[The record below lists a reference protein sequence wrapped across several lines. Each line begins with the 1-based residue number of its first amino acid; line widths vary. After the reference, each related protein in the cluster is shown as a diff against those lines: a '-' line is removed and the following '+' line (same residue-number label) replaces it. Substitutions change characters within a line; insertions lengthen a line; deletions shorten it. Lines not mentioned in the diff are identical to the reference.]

1 MSGKTKATGRFL
13 DVPGDRH
20 HAAPTG
26 LALSTPGFAFRAT
39 GSSWQFAGST
49 HLNHLRDATSALVDG
64 RSPMRPSGGGTGPAG
79 RRSGSFCHR
88 NPARGFR
95 LFFCILEASF
105 ESAMKSSPDHLPEA
119 KSRELA
125 FVVETIREG
134 FAFAIARRTMP
145 KLRGG
150 RLLKIILF
158 GSYARGDWVEDPV
171 GRYFSDY
178 DLLVV
183 VDREELTD
191 VPEFWARTEERLLGE
206 LASGKELRTPVS
218 LIYHSLEDVNEKL
231 RLGRYF
237 FIDIVRDG
245 IMLFEEEGFP
255 FAEPKPLSPA
265 EALRE
270 TREYYEEWSG
280 SAVNFFRLA
289 EQARQSGMVKEA
301 AFLLHQATERFYHCL
316 FLVRTLYSPK
326 THNLNQ
332 LRQLTED
339 VEPRLKSVWPRDTK
353 FERRC
358 YELLREAYVKARYS
372 RHYRI
377 TAEQLL
383 WLSGRVELLQ
393 QIVREVSEKRIA
405 TLAEAA

>member
-1 MSGKTKATGRFL
+1 MFFRF
-13 DVPGDRH
+13 
-20 HAAPTG
+20 
-26 LALSTPGFAFRAT
+26 
-39 GSSWQFAGST
+39 
-49 HLNHLRDATSALVDG
+49 
-64 RSPMRPSGGGTGPAG
+64 
-79 RRSGSFCHR
+79 
-88 NPARGFR
+88 
-95 LFFCILEASF
+95 LEASF
-105 ESAMKSSPDHLPEA
+105 ERAMKTSLDHLPEA
-119 KSRELA
+119 KRRELA
-125 FVVETIREG
+125 SVVEAIRDG
-134 FAFAIARRTMP
+134 FAFALARRTMP

-191 VPEFWARTEERLLGE
+191 VPEFWARTEERLLEE
-206 LASGKELRTPVS
+206 LASVGKELRTPVS
-218 LIYHSLEDVNEKL
+218 LIYHSLDDVNEKL

-245 IMLFEEEGFP
+245 IILFEEEGFP
-255 FAEPKPLSPA
+255 FAEPRPLSA
-265 EALRE
+265 VEALRE
-270 TREYYEEWSG
+270 TREYYEEWFE
-280 SAVNFFRLA
+280 SAERRL
-289 EQARQSGMVKEA
+289 ELARGALARGYLKEA
-301 AFLLHQATERFYHCL
+301 AFDFHQATERFYHCL

-332 LRQLTED
+332 LRQLAED

-372 RHYRI
+372 RHYHI
-377 TAEQLL
+377 TAEQLQ
-383 WLSGRVELLQ
+383 WLSGRIDLLRQ
-393 QIVREVSEKRIA
+393 AVRQVSEERIA
-405 TLAEAA
+405 LLAEAA

>member
-1 MSGKTKATGRFL
+1 MRNGLDDLPNGKQ
-13 DVPGDRH
+13 
-20 HAAPTG
+20 
-26 LALSTPGFAFRAT
+26 S
-39 GSSWQFAGST
+39 
-49 HLNHLRDATSALVDG
+49 
-64 RSPMRPSGGGTGPAG
+64 
-79 RRSGSFCHR
+79 
-88 NPARGFR
+88 
-95 LFFCILEASF
+95 
-105 ESAMKSSPDHLPEA
+105 
-119 KSRELA
+119 ELA
-125 FVVETIREG
+125 FVVELIREG
-134 FAFAIARRTMP
+134 FAFAIQRRTMP

-191 VPEFWARTEERLLGE
+191 VPEFWAKTEERLLEE
-206 LASGKELRTPVS
+206 LALGARLRTPVS
-218 LIYHSLEDVNEKL
+218 LIYHSLDDVNEKL
-231 RLGRYF
+231 GLGRYF
-237 FIDIVRDG
+237 FIDILREG
-245 IMLFEEEGFP
+245 IVLFEELGHP
-255 FAEPKPLSPA
+255 FAEPRPLSPA
-265 EALRE
+265 EALKE
-270 TREYYEEWSG
+270 TQDYFDEWFESSVG
-280 SAVNFFRLA
+280 MFDT
-289 EQARQSGMVKEA
+289 ARYSMSQGRPKEA

-339 VEPRLKSVWPRDTK
+339 VEPRLKAVWPRDTK

-377 TAEQLL
+377 TDDQLA
-383 WLSGRVELLQ
+383 WLSGRVEQLQ
-393 QIVREVSEKRIA
+393 AVVRAVCEERIA
-405 TLAEAA
+405 ALAEAA